1 MASPE
6 DGQRVLAGANSHP
19 VGLIPERLQDAQRPP
34 ILAAIANLTK
44 RPIIDVNLDTV
55 QTPGEKNPAYWPA
68 RPSARAGCCF
78 RTLRTLRRNDFS
90 ASSSCARHRRL
101 NSTSS

>member
-19 VGLIPERLQDAQRPP
+19 VRLIRERLQDAQHPP
-34 ILAAIANLTK
+34 IPAGYCEPHEA
-44 RPIIDVNLDTV
+44 PIIDINLDTV
-55 QTPGEKNPAYWPA
+55 QTPGEQNPAYWPA